1 MAALTHLGLDQP
13 AIGILDS
20 GVGGLSILREIHR
33 QLPDEYL
40 IYFADS
46 AYAPYGERSI
56 SEVQKRTL
64 ALCDWLVKQNCK
76 ALVVACNTAT
86 AHAIQI
92 IRERYAGQ
100 LIIIGV
106 EPGIKPALAL
116 THTNVIGVLATSNT
130 LNSSKF
136 QALIAQ
142 LQTQRPMIR
151 FICQAGTGLVPLI
164 EQGQAD
170 DIETENLL
178 RTYLI
183 PMLAQGI
190 DTLVLGCTHY
200 PFLTATIRRI
210 MGTHVQLV
218 DTSHAVSKHL
228 SNELQRRALLNSS
241 TDAVDK
247 KIYLYA
253 SAMPNSLSRMVQS
266 LLRQDLAAQLISI

>member
-1 MAALTHLGLDQP
+1 MTRLHHPGLSQA

-20 GVGGLSILREIHR
+20 GVGGLSVLREIHR
-33 QLPDEYL
+33 QLPEEYL
-40 IYFADS
+40 IYLADS

-56 SEVQKRTL
+56 SEVQERTL

-86 AHAIQI
+86 AHAIQM
-92 IRERYAGQ
+92 IRERYAEQ

-116 THTNVIGVLATSNT
+116 TRTNVIGVLATSNT

-136 QALIAQ
+136 QALVAK
-142 LQTQRPMIR
+142 LQVQQPTIR

-170 DIETENLL
+170 SIATKNLL
-178 RTYLI
+178 RTYLT
-183 PMLAQGI
+183 PMLAQGM

-200 PFLTATIRRI
+200 PFLTSAIRRI
-210 MGTHVQLV
+210 VGTHAQLV
-218 DTSHAVSKHL
+218 DTSQAISKHL
-228 SNELQRRALLNSS
+228 SKELQGRALLNRT
-241 TDAVDK
+241 TDATDE
-247 KIYLYA
+247 KIYLYT
-253 SAMPNSLSRMVQS
+253 SAMPDSLSCMVQS
-266 LLRQDLAAQLISI
+266 LLRQDLVAQLISI